1 MTAVFESNLRS
12 RLYVLVQD
20 YPGLHVRELSR
31 RLDAPVR
38 MVEYHTAALLKEGIL
53 EDRREGAYQRL
64 FPSRR
69 ELPLTDGEREALGV
83 LRMPV
88 PLSIVLA
95 LLDAPQGLS
104 HTEVCRRTG
113 ASKANASHHLK
124 KLQECGMIQ
133 HNQAVYLLVGAG
145 KTQRLLQTHKP
156 VPDLRTR
163 FAEAWASIYRIK

>member
-1 MTAVFESNLRS
+1 MSRSPDSDLRR

-38 MVEYHTAALLKEGIL
+38 MVEYHAAALLKEGIL
-53 EDRREGAYQRL
+53 EDRREGPYQRI
-64 FPSRR
+64 FPNRR
-69 ELPLTDGEREALGV
+69 ELPLTDHERETLGI

-95 LLDAPQGLS
+95 LLDSPEGLA
-104 HTEVCRRTG
+104 HVEVCRRTG

-124 KLQECGMIQ
+124 KLVDCGLLRHQE
-133 HNQAVYLLVGAG
+133 ALYVLVDASHT
-145 KTQRLLQTHKP
+145 KRLLQAHKP

-163 FAEAWASIYRIK
+163 FADEWAALYRR

>member
-1 MTAVFESNLRS
+1 MTASDSDLRR

-69 ELPLTDGEREALGV
+69 EMPLTDSEREAIGV

-88 PLSIVLA
+88 PLSLVLT
-95 LLDAPQGLS
+95 LLDAPGGLS
-104 HTEVCRRTG
+104 HAELCRRTG

-124 KLQECGMIQ
+124 KLQDCG
-133 HNQAVYLLVGAG
+133 LLGHKAALYKLADAA
-145 KTQRLLQTHKP
+145 KTQRLLHAHKP

-163 FAEAWASIYRIK
+163 FANAWASIYRIP

>member
-1 MTAVFESNLRS
+1 MTTSESDLRR

-20 YPGLHVRELSR
+20 YPGLHVRELAR

-38 MVEYHTAALLKEGIL
+38 MVEYHGAALLEKGIL

-64 FPSRR
+64 FPSHR
-69 ELPLTDGEREALGV
+69 ELPLTDAEREAIGV

-88 PLSIVLA
+88 PLTLVLA
-95 LLDAPQGLS
+95 LLDARDGLS
-104 HTEVCRRTG
+104 HSQLCKRTG

-124 KLQECGMIQ
+124 KLKDCG
-133 HNQAVYLLVGAG
+133 LVRRDHAG
-145 KTQRLLQTHKP
+145 YALTNPDKTQRLLRAHKP

-163 FAEAWASIYRIK
+163 FAHAWASIYRIP

>member
-1 MTAVFESNLRS
+1 MTAVFESDLRS

-31 RLDAPVR
+31 RLDSPVR
-38 MVEYHTAALLKEGIL
+38 MIEYHAAALLKEGIL

-69 ELPLTDGEREALGV
+69 ELPLTDAEREALGI

-88 PLSIVLA
+88 PLSIVLT
-95 LLDAPQGLS
+95 LLDARDGLS
-104 HTEVCRRTG
+104 HAEVCKRTG

-124 KLQECGMIQ
+124 RLQECGLVQ
-133 HNQAVYLLVGAG
+133 HHEAVYALVNAAQ
-145 KTQRLLQTHKP
+145 TQRLLQAHKP